1 LEVAVSTEPTLEPGE
16 HRQTA
21 VALFNRTW
29 ELLDKDSRSV
39 AENAEMLT
47 AVFASRYHWRQVGDA
62 KNFSVS
68 DWQVSRV
75 AAVLGYPDLA
85 DEYGHRSLEVAA
97 TANLRPFYIGY
108 AHEALAR
115 AARLAGDRAAVA
127 KHLAAAYEMLELVD
141 DAGERDLL
149 APDLADL
156 DSHS

>member
-1 LEVAVSTEPTLEPGE
+1 VSTESTLEPGK

-29 ELLDKDSRSV
+29 ELLDKDGRTF

-47 AVFASRYHWRQVGDA
+47 AVFASRYHWRQIGDA

-85 DEYGHRSLEVAA
+85 EEYGHRSLEVACSA
-97 TANLRPFYIGY
+97 HLRPFYVAY

-115 AARLAGDRAAVA
+115 AARLAGNREAVA
-127 KHLAAAYEMLELVD
+127 SHLAAAYEMLDLID
-141 DAGERDLL
+141 DAEERDLV
-149 APDLADL
+149 ATDLADL
-156 DSHS
+156 SSDS